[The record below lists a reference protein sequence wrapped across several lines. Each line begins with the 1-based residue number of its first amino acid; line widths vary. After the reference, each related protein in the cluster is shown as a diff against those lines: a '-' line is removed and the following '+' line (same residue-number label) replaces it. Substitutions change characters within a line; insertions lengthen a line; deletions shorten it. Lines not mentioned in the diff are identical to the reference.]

1 MKLKKKYV
9 HNNNRQIFRL
19 IPTDNDKLIIEERN
33 IDKKQAY
40 FNCLNINNG
49 KKIFKSLQF
58 DEKFWIGIE
67 TVYNDV
73 ILFHKFRKP
82 DMPHHRGIF
91 AFDITSK
98 KIIWEDFDN
107 TFLFIK
113 DDQVF
118 TYQQQF
124 EQKEYF
130 VQDLYTG
137 KVINE
142 LGNDSESINMLR
154 EKAHKA
160 GSLDNYH
167 FPNSYLTENNIDQR
181 VVTVMQNLEENHV
194 IKGKIEY
201 ILKEHLLMF
210 NFHQINADNSLNNL
224 FNAIDLSNGKF
235 KLEKVL
241 NLRTN
246 AFAPDSF
253 FLKGNIL
260 FLLIERTKLEVYII
274 TN

>member
-33 IDKKQAY
+33 IDKKKAY

-49 KKIFKSLQF
+49 KRIFKGLQF

-67 TVYNDV
+67 TVCNDV

-91 AFDITSK
+91 AFDIKSK
-98 KIIWEDFDN
+98 KIIWEDLDN

-124 EQKEYF
+124 ERREYF
-130 VQDLYTG
+130 LLDFYTG
-137 KVINE
+137 KVVNE
-142 LGNDSESINMLR
+142 LGNDSDSVNMLR
-154 EKAHKA
+154 EAAHKDE
-160 GSLDNYH
+160 SLSNYR
-167 FPNSYLTENNIDQR
+167 FPNSYLTESNIDQR
-181 VVTVMQNLEENHV
+181 VVAVMQDLEENNV

-201 ILKEHLLMF
+201 VLKEHLLMF
-210 NFHQINADNSLNNL
+210 NFHQINADNSLNNM
-224 FNAIDLSNGKF
+224 FKAIDLSNGKF
-235 KLEKVL
+235 ILEKVL

-253 FLKGNIL
+253 FLKENIL
-260 FLLIERTKLEVYII
+260 FLLIERTKLEVYTI